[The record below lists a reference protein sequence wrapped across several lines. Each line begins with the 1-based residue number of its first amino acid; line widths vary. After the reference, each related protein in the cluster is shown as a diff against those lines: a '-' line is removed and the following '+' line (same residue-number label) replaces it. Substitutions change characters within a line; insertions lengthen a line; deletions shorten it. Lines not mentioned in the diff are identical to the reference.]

1 MVAFCSR
8 LAIGISLLATCLF
21 AAPSWAVA
29 ADEAGEEF
37 FERKIR
43 PLLAQHCFACHGR
56 GQKKGGLSLDSR
68 EGLLAGGESGAS
80 VMLGKAE
87 KSMLIEAVEYDG
99 ALQMPPNGKLA
110 ADEIA
115 ALKQWVSLGAPWPAS
130 KEGEKS
136 GGGSIRSDAKVTDAD
151 RQFWSFQPVRDA
163 VPPQVK
169 RADWPLLPLDRF
181 VLAKIEEAKLEPVG
195 AADPRTF
202 VRRASFD
209 LLGLPPSAEEVDDFE
224 KAVSQATT
232 TKAREAAYAALID
245 RLLASPHYGERWA
258 RHWLDVARYGEDQAH
273 TFAARVYKSGYRYRD
288 WLVEAFNRDLPFDR
302 FVMEQIAGDLL
313 KDEQQTESDLQQR
326 LPALGFFALGPVYYA
341 DAGCAQ
347 KAKTDEYD
355 DRIDTLCRGFLG
367 LTVSCARCHDHK
379 FDPIPTQDYYAL
391 AGVFASTNY
400 VEAPLAPADVVKRY
414 DDAQAKI
421 KEAEQRVKD
430 GQARETE
437 RLAEAFAKQT
447 AEYLVAAWKFDQQR
461 RSPKPLNVA
470 AFVKEAKLNE
480 MLLTRWQQH
489 LEEDVTVKHE
499 LFAAWRDCLSKQ
511 DKKQDL
517 SGDAAVLAEVQK
529 VADALQATIV
539 DAFAKRRA
547 IEDQHAKTLAE
558 LKPGMKAPAK
568 PALEKPVEKVLK
580 YVFEGNKRPLA
591 IPQQQAD
598 KLYSDESRR
607 VVADL
612 QKQVETL
619 KKSAGDK
626 YPIAHS
632 VTEGTVANVK
642 LHNRGNHK
650 DLGDEVPRHFLS
662 ILTPGDPKPFAK
674 GSGRLELAQAIA
686 SRDNPLTARVF
697 VNRVWQHHFG
707 RGIVGTPSNFG
718 LLGERPTHP
727 ELLDHLASRLMQLG
741 WSVKQLHR
749 EIMLSATY
757 RLAAAHHAANE
768 NQDPDNRLLWRMNR
782 RRLDIE
788 SWRDAVLAASG
799 KLDLKVGGP
808 SFDVADANNGR
819 RTLYASVSRHELN
832 PMLRLFDF
840 PDPNLTSE
848 RRVITTVPMQQL
860 FVLNS
865 EFMIRQAKGLAVR
878 VQNEKLADDNARVER
893 VYRLVL
899 ARKPSESERKIAT
912 EFLASDGQKSKENA
926 PPTPLQRVVQE
937 SIEKSLLTF
946 TLWDRYCQALLASN
960 EFTFVD

>member
-1 MVAFCSR
+1 MVAC
-8 LAIGISLLATCLF
+8 CLRWTLIVCLCGLGLSF
-21 AAPSWAVA
+21 AAIRADA
-29 ADEAGEEF
+29 ADEPSEEF

-43 PLLAQHCFACHGR
+43 PLLVQHCHACHGR

-68 EGLLAGGESGAS
+68 EALLAGGESGAS
-80 VMLGKAE
+80 IQLGSDE
-87 KSMLIEAVEYDG
+87 KSLFIEAIEYDG

-115 ALKQWVSLGAPWPAS
+115 ALKQWIKLGAPWPAA
-130 KEGEKS
+130 KPGDNA
-136 GGGSIRSDAKVTDAD
+136 GGSSIRNDGQVTAAD
-151 RQFWSFQPVRDA
+151 RQFWSFQPVREVA
-163 VPPQVK
+163 PPTV
-169 RADWPLLPLDRF
+169 RRSDWPLRPLDHF
-181 VLAKIEEAKLEPVG
+181 VLAKLEEAKLEPVE

-202 VRRASFD
+202 IRRASFD
-209 LLGLPPSAEEVDDFE
+209 LLGLPPAAEEVDEFAR
-224 KAVSQATT
+224 AVSQATT
-232 TKAREAAYAALID
+232 ATAKEAVYAALVD

-273 TFAARVYKSGYRYRD
+273 TFQARVYKSGYRYRD
-288 WLVEAFNRDLPFDR
+288 WIIEAFNHDLPFDR
-302 FVMEQIAGDLL
+302 FVIEQIAGDLL
-313 KDEQQTESDLQQR
+313 DDPATAPADRQQR

-414 DDAQAKI
+414 DDAQAQI
-421 KEAEQRVKD
+421 KAAEQRVKD
-430 GQARETE
+430 VQTRENE
-437 RLAEAFAKQT
+437 RLGESFAQQT
-447 AEYLVAAWKFDQQR
+447 AEYLVAVWSFDQQR
-461 RSPKPLNVA
+461 RTKKQLNLA
-470 AFVKEAKLNE
+470 AIAKETKLSDVV
-480 MLLTRWQQH
+480 LTRWQQH
-489 LEEDVTVKHE
+489 LDEDKTVKHE
-499 LFAAWRDCLSKQ
+499 LFAAWRECLAKQ
-511 DKKQDL
+511 DPQRDL
-517 SGDAAVLAEVQK
+517 SSDAAAIAEVQK
-529 VADALQATIV
+529 IATDLQATIV
-539 DAFAKRRA
+539 DALAKRRA

-558 LKPGMKAPAK
+558 LKPGEKAPAK
-568 PALEKPVEKVLK
+568 PALEKSLDKVVK
-580 YVFEGNKRPLA
+580 YVFDGNKRPLS
-591 IPQQQAD
+591 IPQNQAD
-598 KLYSDESRR
+598 KLYPEASRAQVTAAQKEVES
-607 VVADL
+607 
-612 QKQVETL
+612 L
-619 KKSAGDK
+619 KKAAGEK

-632 VTEGTVANVK
+632 ITEGTIANVK
-642 LHNRGNHK
+642 LHRRGNHK

-662 ILTPGDPKPFAK
+662 ILSADKPQPFSQ
-674 GSGRLELAQAIA
+674 GSGRLELARAIA
-686 SRDNPLTARVF
+686 SKDNPLTARVF

-757 RLAAAHHAANE
+757 RLSAAHHAANAST
-768 NQDPDNRLLWRMNR
+768 DPDNRWLWRMNR
-782 RRLDIE
+782 RRLDVE
-788 SWRDAVLAASG
+788 SWRDAVLTASG
-799 KLDLKVGGP
+799 KLDLKLGGP
-808 SFDVADANNGR
+808 SFDVSDANNGR
-819 RTLYASVSRHELN
+819 RTLYAAVSRHDLN

-865 EFMIRQAKGLAVR
+865 EFMVRQSKALAAR
-878 VQNEKLADDNARVER
+878 VQNEKLADDRARVQR
-893 VYRLVL
+893 VYRLL
-899 ARKPSESERKIAT
+899 FARQPSPTELQVAT
-912 EFLASDGQKSKENA
+912 DFLTATATASPGSKL
-926 PPTPLQRVVQE
+926 TPWEQ
-937 SIEKSLLTF
+937 F
-946 TLWDRYCQALLASN
+946 CQALMGTN